1 MPVTQIDARTA
12 LVTIDLQNGIVAL
25 PSAHPTDAVVANA
38 ARLASA
44 FRAKGLPVINVRVS
58 FSPDFADAP
67 HPRADAPLPGGP
79 PQPGWDELVD
89 ALGVDPSDI
98 AITKRQWGAFYGTEL
113 ELQLHRR
120 GVTGIVLA
128 GIATSLGVESTGR
141 AAFDHGYNVTL
152 AADATTDPDP
162 DAYANSVERIFPKFA
177 EVDTTD
183 AVLAAL
189 A

>member
-1 MPVTQIDARTA
+1 MPVTQIDPRTA

-25 PSAHPTDAVVANA
+25 PTAHPADGVVANA
-38 ARLASA
+38 ARLAGA

-67 HPRADAPLPGGP
+67 HPRADSPLPGGA

-89 ALGVDPSDI
+89 GLGVEPSDL
-98 AITKRQWGAFYGTEL
+98 AITKHQWGAFYGTDL
-113 ELQLHRR
+113 ELQLRRR
-120 GVTGIVLA
+120 GCTGIVLA

-162 DAYANSVERIFPKFA
+162 DAYRNSVERVFPKFA
-177 EVDTTD
+177 EVDSTD
-183 AVLAAL
+183 AIVAAL
-189 A
+189 P